1 MWALTWPALIFI
13 LATLVALLL
22 RGALLSV
29 LGRWA
34 QTPNGWSSLAQ
45 AIRLPS
51 VLWSVVVG
59 LWVAVVFAD
68 ATERMSSRV
77 SQSLSLVL
85 EVAVVLGDDHHRQRP
100 EHAHPALERAPRA
113 RPPDHGLG
121 QSVARGLVYI
131 VGLLVILAALGIQI
145 TPILTALGVGGLAV
159 ALALQDTLSN
169 LFAGIHLLADR
180 PIRVG
185 DYVKVADTVEGHVE
199 DIGWRLTRV
208 RMLQNVVVTIPNKRV
223 AESIITN
230 YDLPEP
236 GLALQ
241 IRVGVDYAA
250 DPDLVERLLLDEAR
264 AVEEVP
270 GLRGQP
276 APSARL
282 IPGFGECSL
291 DFTLTCHVKSFTDQ
305 FSVQHEIRK
314 RILRRFAAEASPSPY
329 GPPRRA
335 GCGLSRPRT
344 APTDPAA
351 AERRWTTR
359 LMYSIS
365 LSWTRR
371 GDASLGVGRSRLDA
385 DSTPA
390 PRGRADALGGRSRD
404 PGIRSGSRA

>member
-51 VLWSVVVG
+51 ILWSVVVG

-77 SQSLSLVL
+77 SQSLSLIL
-85 EVAVVLGDDHHRQRP
+85 EVAVVLSVTITIANVLSTLIQRSS
-100 EHAHPALERAPRA
+100 ERRALG
-113 RPPDHGLG
+113 RPITGLG

-199 DIGWRLTRV
+199 DIGWRSTRV

-250 DPDLVERLLLDEAR
+250 DPDLVERLLLDEATR

-282 IPGFGECSL
+282 IPGFGEFSL

-314 RILRRFAAEASPSPY
+314 RILRRFAAENIAIPV
-329 GPPRRA
+329 R
-335 GCGLSRPRT
+335 
-344 APTDPAA
+344 A
-351 AERRWTTR
+351 AEARR
-359 LMYSIS
+359 
-365 LSWTRR
+365 
-371 GDASLGVGRSRLDA
+371 
-385 DSTPA
+385 
-390 PRGRADALGGRSRD
+390 
-404 PGIRSGSRA
+404 PGPQPV